1 MNDSSSEPLSPS
13 GLPPDIAP
21 EPASELSP
29 AHTREIRA
37 DLRTPWDA
45 LDLVIF
51 LTFAVGVLVLLTN
64 VLAVLVVTFR
74 GVDPRHI
81 ESYAATNA
89 PFIVIRQVFWFATLL
104 LFLYAVVRRRTD
116 QPVWRTLGWR
126 KLEAPALNPLAA
138 GALFLVCGA
147 TLAIIIQVLSR
158 FVATDVKVPIEALFT
173 DRRNALWMMGF
184 GILVAPLA
192 EETVFR
198 GYIYPVIARRLGVV
212 AGVVLTGMFFGM
224 VHALQLWGAWGQIG
238 LLMLVGMIFT
248 GIRAWTGS
256 VVSSYLLHLG
266 YNSLL
271 FAGFFFATGG
281 LRHIPGGH

>member
-1 MNDSSSEPLSPS
+1 MNDSSSEPLSPP

-21 EPASELSP
+21 EPASELPP
-29 AHTREIRA
+29 APTREVRA

-51 LTFAVGVLVLLTN
+51 LTFAGGVLVLLTN

-126 KLEAPALNPLAA
+126 KLDAPALNPLAA

-198 GYIYPVIARRLGVV
+198 GYIYPVIARRLGVA

>member
-1 MNDSSSEPLSPS
+1 MNDSSSEPLSPP

-21 EPASELSP
+21 EPASELPS
-29 AHTREIRA
+29 AQTREIRA

-51 LTFAVGVLVLLTN
+51 LAFAVGVLVLLTN
-64 VLAVLVVTFR
+64 VLAVFVVTFY

-126 KLEAPALNPLAA
+126 RLDAPALNPLAA
-138 GALFLVCGA
+138 GALFLVSGA
-147 TLAIIIQVLSR
+147 TLAILIQVLSR

-173 DRRNALWMMGF
+173 ERRSALWMMGF

-212 AGVVLTGMFFGM
+212 AGVVLTGMFFGL

-238 LLMLVGMIFT
+238 LLMLVGTIFT